1 MILIVPYWRRL
12 YNCRISGLNC
22 PPLCSE
28 IIYLNVFSSAFCYR
42 RLWSLGRGAH
52 RVPSGKVAVRLG
64 GVLSDPV
71 PESADKVRQIA
82 AAIAVVAHGLVA
94 GNRAALLRAAGRQDA
109 DRDAHQGHAA
119 ERQQLQLALHIH
131 DVTLCLAAASF
142 RIILHVE
149 QRHFGA

>member
-1 MILIVPYWRRL
+1 M
-12 YNCRISGLNC
+12 
-22 PPLCSE
+22 
-28 IIYLNVFSSAFCYR
+28 
-42 RLWSLGRGAH
+42 
-52 RVPSGKVAVRLG
+52 RLG

-71 PESADKVRQIA
+71 SESADKVRQTA
-82 AAIAVVAHGLVA
+82 VAIAVVAHGLVA

-142 RIILHVE
+142 RIILHLE
-149 QRHFGA
+149 QRYRDARQ